1 MQNGYNNMKDITSV
15 EQEDEA
21 TLWNLL
27 TEGNRKALEIIY
39 QRYYLLLLNYGLKC
53 TSDRELIK
61 DCIHDL
67 FVHLYRNKRV
77 CINDGITIRA
87 YLLKAMKNNLLNKL
101 IGQERERDLLDASL
115 FEIPTDEDLFEQMFP
130 QNDHDFAL
138 AQHLLKAIAQ
148 LPPHQKTVLY
158 LRYVKELSHKEIAVI
173 MDINEQ
179 SSMNLTNRALL
190 KLRALMGKNGITLG
204 ICQTI
209 LLLKSSW
216 ILA

>member
-1 MQNGYNNMKDITSV
+1 M
-15 EQEDEA
+15 EP
-21 TLWNLL
+21 
-27 TEGNRKALEIIY
+27 
-39 QRYYLLLLNYGLKC
+39 
-53 TSDRELIK
+53 SDRGQPQGTGDNLPTVLSLVIELW
-61 DCIHDL
+61 L
-67 FVHLYRNKRV
+67 
-77 CINDGITIRA
+77 
-87 YLLKAMKNNLLNKL
+87 
-101 IGQERERDLLDASL
+101 E
-115 FEIPTDEDLFEQMFP
+115 MFP

-148 LPPHQKTVLY
+148 LPPHQKTALY
-158 LRYVKELSHKEIAVI
+158 LRYVKELSHKEIAII

-190 KLRALMGKNGITLG
+190 KLRALMGKDGITLG

>member
-1 MQNGYNNMKDITSV
+1 
-15 EQEDEA
+15 
-21 TLWNLL
+21 
-27 TEGNRKALEIIY
+27 
-39 QRYYLLLLNYGLKC
+39 
-53 TSDRELIK
+53 
-61 DCIHDL
+61 
-67 FVHLYRNKRV
+67 
-77 CINDGITIRA
+77 
-87 YLLKAMKNNLLNKL
+87 MKNNLLNKL

-148 LPPHQKTVLY
+148 LPPHQKTALY
-158 LRYVKELSHKEIAVI
+158 LRYVKELSHKEIAII

-190 KLRALMGKNGITLG
+190 KLRALMGKDGITLG

>member
-1 MQNGYNNMKDITSV
+1 M
-15 EQEDEA
+15 
-21 TLWNLL
+21 
-27 TEGNRKALEIIY
+27 
-39 QRYYLLLLNYGLKC
+39 
-53 TSDRELIK
+53 
-61 DCIHDL
+61 
-67 FVHLYRNKRV
+67 
-77 CINDGITIRA
+77 
-87 YLLKAMKNNLLNKL
+87 LNKL

-148 LPPHQKTVLY
+148 LPPHQKTALY
-158 LRYVKELSHKEIAVI
+158 LRYIKELSHKEIAVI

-190 KLRALMGKNGITLG
+190 KLRALMGKDGITLG

>member
-1 MQNGYNNMKDITSV
+1 MKDIISI
-15 EQEDEA
+15 ELADET

-77 CINDGITIRA
+77 CINGI
-87 YLLKAMKNNLLNKL
+87 MKNNLLNKL

-148 LPPHQKTVLY
+148 LPPHQKTALY
-158 LRYVKELSHKEIAVI
+158 LRYVKELSHKEIAII

-190 KLRALMGKNGITLG
+190 KLRTLMGKDGITLG